1 MTSLF
6 RDTDPPGWLRWALR
20 LLALGIGALH
30 TVVAIKSQSMNEDG
44 IAYLDLGQ
52 AWWSGDWDA
61 IINITWSPLYA
72 WIVGGVIELTQPSVW
87 WEFPVVQITNFFIY
101 ALALLSFEFFW
112 RQLTRSYFAPHAGEG
127 EAARFPP
134 AVWLAIGYSLFIWIS
149 LNLIAVW
156 AVTPDMCVAA
166 LLYLAA
172 GYLLKAAE
180 PDAPRSA
187 GWLLGLAL
195 GFAYL
200 AKSALFPLGIVGI
213 ALTALIAGNADRRWA
228 RVGRALA
235 GFLIVAAPMV
245 AAMSISVG
253 HPSFGDV
260 GRFTYLKHVNGMA
273 WPQWQLTEGLE
284 GAPVHPP
291 QQIHEDPAAW
301 EFATPIRGTY
311 ALAYDPAWWTQGLKP
326 TVALRPQLQAIVDN
340 EVYYFDLFLRQQ
352 GGFLAVLALLGVL
365 ASPQWRRA
373 PRLDAPM
380 ALSLWAL
387 AAFGLYALVYAESRY
402 VAPSVL
408 LLWAGPLAHI
418 RLPAGEWPRRAL
430 AAGGSLLALFVWLNI
445 AALNLEGFGGLI
457 GYASQRH
464 GEQATNLT
472 TRKLGDSGSR
482 ADHPAIAEALRTE
495 FGLEPGAPV
504 AFIGYSYSAY
514 WARLGRYRIIA
525 EVRPEEFERFWSAEQ
540 GVREEVLMAFAA
552 AGAVAVVSEPP
563 GAEVAIDGWDEF
575 AGTGYLV
582 MRLR

>member
-6 RDTDPPGWLRWALR
+6 RDADPPGWLRWTFR

-30 TVVAIKSQSMNEDG
+30 TVIAIQSQSMNEDG

-61 IINITWSPLYA
+61 VINITWSPLYA
-72 WIVGGVIELTQPSVW
+72 WIVGGAVHLSQPSVW

-112 RQLTRSYFAPHAGEG
+112 RQLTRSYFAPPAGEG

-134 AVWLAIGYSLFIWIS
+134 AVWLAIGYSLFIWVS

-172 GYLLKAAE
+172 GYLLKSAA

-187 GWLLGLAL
+187 AWLLGLTL
-195 GFAYL
+195 GLAYL
-200 AKSALFPLGIVGI
+200 AKSALFPLGVAGI
-213 ALTALIAGNADRRWA
+213 ALTTLISGSTGTRWA
-228 RVGRALA
+228 RLGRSLA

-273 WPQWQLTEGLE
+273 WPQWQLTKGLE

-311 ALAYDPAWWTQGLKP
+311 PLAYDPAWWTQGLKP
-326 TVALRPQLQAIVDN
+326 TVALRSQLQAIVDN
-340 EVYYFDLFLRQQ
+340 KVYYFDLFVRHQ
-352 GGFLAVLALLGVL
+352 GGFLAVLALLAVL
-365 ASPQWRRA
+365 AWPRWRRE
-373 PRLDAPM
+373 PRLDAPI

-387 AAFGLYALVYAESRY
+387 TAFGLYALVYAESRY
-402 VAPSVL
+402 VAPFVL
-408 LLWAGPLAHI
+408 LLWAGLLVQI
-418 RLPAGEWPRRAL
+418 RLPEGEGSRRTL
-430 AAGGSLLALFVWLNI
+430 AVGGTLMALFIWINI
-445 AALNLEGFGGLI
+445 AALNLEGFGGLL

-472 TRKLGDSGSR
+472 TRKLGDGGTR
-482 ADHPAIAEALRTE
+482 VDHPAIAEALRTD

-514 WARLGRYRIIA
+514 WARLGRYRIVA
-525 EVRPEEFERFWSAEQ
+525 EVRPEEFERFWTA
-540 GVREEVLMAFAA
+540 GNDVREEVLAAFDSI
-552 AGAVAVVSEPP
+552 GAVAVISEP
-563 GAEVAIDGWDEF
+563 AAANSLTAGWNSVS
-575 AGTGYLV
+575 GTGYLIR
-582 MRLR
+582 RLR